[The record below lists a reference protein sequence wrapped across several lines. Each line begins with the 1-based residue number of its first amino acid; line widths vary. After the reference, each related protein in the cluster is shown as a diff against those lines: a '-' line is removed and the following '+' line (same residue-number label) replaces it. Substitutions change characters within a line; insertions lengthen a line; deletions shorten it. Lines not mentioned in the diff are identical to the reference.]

1 MNDRRPL
8 IAIALILVISVVPM
22 LFNRSA
28 PLPGAADSSIVAKA
42 GGPAPVTAVAPPAM
56 QAAPAGDT
64 LAPVVRAPERVISVR
79 SPLYRYGISTRGGQ
93 FVSSRFQSYTTMYPG
108 DTLASGKRDTLELL
122 RRDAP
127 LLTGMLVVSGD
138 TLRLNQIDFT
148 ASADSLLA
156 IDAPATLDL
165 TGQSGRYTIALR
177 YQFAPDDYRV
187 HVTGSVTGLTGTGA
201 TLLLGL
207 ADGFRETEDDTVAN
221 HREGGVVTKLDKTTL
236 TRFSDLEVGE
246 SRVLTGPFEWVAV
259 KSKYF
264 VAGLFAYDSTA
275 VGGARGLIGRSAPM
289 LARPT
294 SRSRPA
300 PKWWRRSSC
309 RRADSSA
316 GRSSS
321 ARWSTTTSPASA
333 TTSMT

>member
-8 IAIALILVISVVPM
+8 IAIALILVISVAPM
-22 LFNRSA
+22 FWNRPA
-28 PLPGAADSSIVAKA
+28 PLPVGADSSVVSKA
-42 GGPAPVTAVAPPAM
+42 GGPAPLAGAVNAPATM
-56 QAAPAGDT
+56 QAAPTGDT
-64 LAPVVRAPERVISVR
+64 IAPVVRVPERVISVR

-108 DTLASGKRDTLELL
+108 DTLATGKRDTLELL

-127 LLTGMLVVSGD
+127 LLTGKLVVSGD
-138 TLRLNQIDFT
+138 TLHLDRIDFT
-148 ASADSLLA
+148 ASADSLVA
-156 IDAPATLDL
+156 IDAPATLEL

-275 VGGARGLIGRSAPM
+275 VGGARGLIGAVRAH
-289 LARPT
+289 ARQT
-294 SRSRPA
+294 NV
-300 PKWWRRSSC
+300 KE
-309 RRADSSA
+309 
-316 GRSSS
+316 
-321 ARWSTTTSPASA
+321 
-333 TTSMT
+333 